1 MIEKELFSH
10 YSIDEKK
17 LMAYGFQPEGHTLVY
32 TQELA
37 AENFRI
43 IITYDRALSGKIID
57 LAFGEEYVNFR
68 MESATG
74 YSAEIRN
81 KFEALLL
88 DIRDKC
94 CKNQYFQSEQAR
106 RINEFIYETYDV
118 MPEFLWPNIP
128 SYAAFRKKQ
137 GGKWFAVI
145 GSVPRRKVDPISLSG
160 EDVEVINVKVDSGM
174 IADILSQKGYYPA
187 FHMNKKCW
195 VSIILEDALSDE
207 EIQNRIRFSFETV

>member
-17 LMAYGFQPEGHTLVY
+17 LLAYGFQPEGHMLVY
-32 TQELA
+32 SQDLET
-37 AENFRI
+37 ENFRI
-43 IITYDRALSGKIID
+43 IMTYDRALCGKIID

-81 KFEALLL
+81 KFEVLLL

-145 GSVPRRKVDPISLSG
+145 GSVPRRKVEPISLSG

-174 IADILSQKGYYPA
+174 IEDILSQKGYYPA

-195 VSIILEDALSDE
+195 ISIILEDALSDE